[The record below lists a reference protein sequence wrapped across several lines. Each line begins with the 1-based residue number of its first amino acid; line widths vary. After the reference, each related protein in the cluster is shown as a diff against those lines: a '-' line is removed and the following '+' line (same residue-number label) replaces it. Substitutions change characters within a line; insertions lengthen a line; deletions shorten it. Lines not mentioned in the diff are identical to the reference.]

1 MWRRWASVANTPGK
15 RLLMVTL
22 WRTVCRARP
31 ATKPTNPERAPLD
44 RPNSNWGVL
53 TLRETILTIRPNLRA
68 IIGSTGLRIISIG
81 PIIIESSAACQSAGV
96 HWRKSPGGGPSALLT
111 RMSGAGP
118 AGRPASRPPG
128 GGVVGRGGITP
139 EGRGD
144 VGNHI
149 LHCMAC
155 LRGNLLRRQR
165 QRLPCAGSDAD
176 LDAFAC
182 KLLCA
187 GATHALAAPEHQ
199 CCFAGDS

>member
-68 IIGSTGLRIISIG
+68 IIGSTVLRIISIG

-96 HWRKSPGGGPSALLT
+96 HWRKSPGGAPPAVVP
-111 RMSGAGP
+111 RKSGAGGGGGGRP
-118 AGRPASRPPG
+118 RAKIPRRRAVRVVDQNVRRRAGRQR
-128 GGVVGRGGITP
+128 GITP
-139 EGRGD
+139 DGRRD

-149 LHCMAC
+149 L
-155 LRGNLLRRQR
+155 
-165 QRLPCAGSDAD
+165 
-176 LDAFAC
+176 
-182 KLLCA
+182 
-187 GATHALAAPEHQ
+187 
-199 CCFAGDS
+199 